1 MHPSVLLRL
10 LTFIGQQGWK
20 KLSKTFMFYLTVIL
34 LSAVCVKL
42 RRKMIFR
49 SLLHTVTEEDLKPS
63 HKTKPQQL

>member
-1 MHPSVLLRL
+1 MIQPKLQASFCTPQ
-10 LTFIGQQGWK
+10 TFDLQKQ
-20 KLSKTFMFYLTVIL
+20 SKTFMFYLTVIL

-42 RRKMIFR
+42 RCKMVFR

>member
-1 MHPSVLLRL
+1 MHLSAPLRL

-34 LSAVCVKL
+34 LSAVRTKL
-42 RRKMIFR
+42 RHKMIFR
-49 SLLHTVTEEDLKPS
+49 SLLYTVTEEDLKPS